1 MDTIK
6 FVRLPSGELSCES
19 PELLPEQ
26 VVATIGVFD
35 GVHGGHRF
43 LLEQLKHEA
52 QRLRLPSAVITFDT
66 PPVMVVRPDHPF
78 EKLNSNT
85 EREQLLA
92 KTGVD
97 FLFLLPFD
105 WALAALSA
113 EEFFRHIITRQLHVH
128 TLLMGYDH
136 HFGRPPK
143 AGDPPTDYKSL
154 GEKWGVRVLPQE
166 PFFDKEEGKPYSSSR
181 IRKLLRADNLSLAN
195 QLLGYNYHITGEVKG
210 GLGIG
215 KTLGFPTANI
225 QPEDAHKLIPPLGV
239 YAVWAHLGEA
249 RYGGMLYIGN
259 RPTIADGLE
268 RTIEVNLFNFQGN
281 LYDKKIAV
289 ELIAHTRG
297 EARFSSYEELSQALR
312 QDAEITRGLLSL

>member
-43 LLEQLKHEA
+43 LIEQLKHEA

-136 HFGRPPK
+136 HFGRPPRRSTN
-143 AGDPPTDYKSL
+143 GLQKSG
-154 GEKWGVRVLPQE
+154 GEMGRARAPSRAFFRQE
-166 PFFDKEEGKPYSSSR
+166 G
-181 IRKLLRADNLSLAN
+181 
-195 QLLGYNYHITGEVKG
+195 
-210 GLGIG
+210 
-215 KTLGFPTANI
+215 
-225 QPEDAHKLIPPLGV
+225 
-239 YAVWAHLGEA
+239 GEA
-249 RYGGMLYIGN
+249 L
-259 RPTIADGLE
+259 
-268 RTIEVNLFNFQGN
+268 
-281 LYDKKIAV
+281 
-289 ELIAHTRG
+289 
-297 EARFSSYEELSQALR
+297 
-312 QDAEITRGLLSL
+312 

>member
-43 LLEQLKHEA
+43 LIEQLKHEA

-113 EEFFRHIITRQLHVH
+113 EEFFRHGLRPSLRSPSQGRRSANGLQKFGGEMGRARAPSRAFFRQ
-128 TLLMGYDH
+128 
-136 HFGRPPK
+136 
-143 AGDPPTDYKSL
+143 
-154 GEKWGVRVLPQE
+154 
-166 PFFDKEEGKPYSSSR
+166 EG
-181 IRKLLRADNLSLAN
+181 
-195 QLLGYNYHITGEVKG
+195 
-210 GLGIG
+210 
-215 KTLGFPTANI
+215 
-225 QPEDAHKLIPPLGV
+225 
-239 YAVWAHLGEA
+239 GEA
-249 RYGGMLYIGN
+249 L
-259 RPTIADGLE
+259 
-268 RTIEVNLFNFQGN
+268 
-281 LYDKKIAV
+281 
-289 ELIAHTRG
+289 
-297 EARFSSYEELSQALR
+297 
-312 QDAEITRGLLSL
+312 